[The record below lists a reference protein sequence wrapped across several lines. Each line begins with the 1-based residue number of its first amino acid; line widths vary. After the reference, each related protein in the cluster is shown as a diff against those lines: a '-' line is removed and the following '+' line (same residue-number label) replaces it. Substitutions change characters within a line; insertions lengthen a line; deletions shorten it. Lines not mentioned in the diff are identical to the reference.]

1 MNSLAV
7 VLAVLTYNVHG
18 LDAWLVDDDPVARM
32 PQISERL
39 KRYDIALI
47 QESWSN
53 YDLLARSATHPVH
66 ERGNGPD
73 PGPFF
78 QTGLATFARPELLA
92 VSRGSLGACSG
103 WLSGANDCFADKG
116 YLRVRLRLA
125 NGLAL
130 DFWNLHLDAGGDDGD
145 RAARAAQLDHLVKRV
160 RELSG
165 TQALVVAGDFNLPDE
180 TPEDHMLRERFMQA
194 LELVD
199 SGARAAP
206 DGRFA
211 DKHIDY
217 VLYRDGPGI
226 SLQPLEVGEAREF
239 SDGSA
244 PLSDHPALFVKLQVM
259 PVATPGATPVSA
271 P

>member
-1 MNSLAV
+1 VNALAV
-7 VLAVLTYNVHG
+7 VLTVLTYNVHG
-18 LDAWLVDDDPVARM
+18 LDAWLVSDDPIARM

-39 KRYDIALI
+39 DKYDVALI

-53 YDLLARSATHPVH
+53 YDLLARSATHPVR

-73 PGPFF
+73 SGPFF
-78 QTGLATFARPELLA
+78 QTGLATFARADLLA

-103 WLSGANDCFADKG
+103 WLTGANDCFADKG

-130 DFWNLHLDAGGDDGD
+130 DFWNLHLDAGDGADD
-145 RAARAAQLDHLVKRV
+145 REARAAQLDHLVERV
-160 RELSG
+160 KELSG
-165 TQALVVAGDFNLPDE
+165 KQALVIAGDFNLSDE

-199 SGARAAP
+199 SHARSAP
-206 DGRFA
+206 DGRFP

-259 PVATPGATPVSA
+259 PVATIP
-271 P
+271 